1 MTECDHCWPL
11 TAAEAVWVDG
21 DIATQRDRHVHNRF
35 FIRRKSLQTK
45 KSKAR
50 GKGGVMCP
58 VYLRLCPWQYLLN
71 VLH

>member
-45 KSKAR
+45 KQSEGKRGSNVSCILKA
-50 GKGGVMCP
+50 VS
-58 VYLRLCPWQYLLN
+58 VAIST
-71 VLH
+71 